1 MSDISI
7 DLSGMSQLREK
18 LDELKDDYDGDAVY
32 AVGTN
37 TKYATFL
44 EFGTRN
50 MPPYPFF
57 KPAIR
62 EFEANPEAFIADNTG
77 YSGID
82 DIGGTDAFVRA
93 VATALKTQ
101 IEKNVNAAGAR
112 DRSPGTD
119 PDHPKI
125 DTDTL
130 RASIDV
136 VRVR

>member
-1 MSDISI
+1 MTDISI
-7 DLSGMSQLREK
+7 DLSGVPRIREA
-18 LDELKDDYDGDAVY
+18 LEDLKDDYESNAVY

-37 TKYATFL
+37 TEYATYL
-44 EFGTRN
+44 EFGTRK

-57 KPAIR
+57 MPAVR
-62 EFEANPEAFIADNTG
+62 EFQANPEAFITDNTG
-77 YSGID
+77 FSGID
-82 DIGGTDAFVRA
+82 EIGDTDTFIRA

-101 IEKNVNAAGAR
+101 IEKNANAAGAT

-119 PDHPKI
+119 PEHPKV
-125 DTDTL
+125 DTGNL